1 MRGFFNYHNGIF
13 RAINKFVDCI
23 FVSILWFIFSI
34 PIITI
39 GASTTALYYTV
50 RKVIRYERSN
60 IWKEFWNSFRINF
73 KQSTTVWCGLLVFYL
88 VAIFCVYTAYL
99 NSESIGVFSV
109 ILIFLLLTSIVNTWA
124 IYVFAYMARFEMQI
138 SKIVKNCALIELAN
152 FAWSVL
158 ISLVFI
164 ISFIICFFVPIAFV
178 VVPAYFVL
186 ICDLILARVFRKY
199 MSKEDLEQ
207 ELLWLE
213 TEDL

>member
-1 MRGFFNYHNGIF
+1 MW
-13 RAINKFVDCI
+13 
-23 FVSILWFIFSI
+23 FVSFLSCCYFLRVYSIF
-34 PIITI
+34 
-39 GASTTALYYTV
+39 
-50 RKVIRYERSN
+50 
-60 IWKEFWNSFRINF
+60 EFGIN
-73 KQSTTVWCGLLVFYL
+73 WC
-88 VAIFCVYTAYL
+88 IQCDT
-99 NSESIGVFSV
+99 NFSV
-109 ILIFLLLTSIVNTWA
+109 VNTWA

-164 ISFIICFFVPIAFV
+164 ISFIICFFVPVAFA
-178 VVPAYFVL
+178 VVPAYYVL

-207 ELLWLE
+207 ELLWME

>member
-1 MRGFFNYHNGIF
+1 MRGFFNYHNSIF

-23 FVSILWFIFSI
+23 FVSILWIIFSI
-34 PIITI
+34 PIITM

-50 RKVIRYERSN
+50 RKVIRYERSGV
-60 IWKEFWNSFRINF
+60 WKEFWNAFRLNF
-73 KQSTTVWCGLLVFYL
+73 KQSTTVWCSLLVFYL

-124 IYVFAYMARFEMQI
+124 IYVFAYMARFEMPTR
-138 SKIVKNCALIELAN
+138 KVVKNCALIELAN

-207 ELLWLE
+207 ELLWME

>member
-1 MRGFFNYHNGIF
+1 M
-13 RAINKFVDCI
+13 
-23 FVSILWFIFSI
+23 
-34 PIITI
+34 
-39 GASTTALYYTV
+39 
-50 RKVIRYERSN
+50 
-60 IWKEFWNSFRINF
+60 WKEFWESFKLNF
-73 KQSTTVWCGLLVFYL
+73 KHSTTVWCGLLVFYL

-164 ISFIICFFVPIAFV
+164 ISFIICFFVPVAFA
-178 VVPAYFVL
+178 VVPAYYVL

-207 ELLWLE
+207 ELLWME